1 MSPSSLKLNLK
12 SLEQRGMT
20 LILTLLLMLS
30 LTMMASAIIIV
41 INNHA
46 DLVSSVTQ
54 KPAAIKTADS
64 CVDQAIAWL
73 LLPDGATWAAS
84 GVGTII
90 DIAAPGQPLHG
101 KTSIDDTGRPVEA
114 RSDKFKARIK
124 KLACTSVV
132 LTILAEE
139 SGGGGGGAGVGF
151 EAGSESSYDADTSI
165 SSATYI
171 IKVVAEGIFNTPTL
185 LGGTVIDKANWESGS
200 SRGTVEVVIQYQI

>member
-1 MSPSSLKLNLK
+1 MSPSSLKSNLK
-12 SLEQRGMT
+12 SLEQRGMA

-54 KPAAIKTADS
+54 KPAAIETAK
-64 CVDQAIAWL
+64 A
-73 LLPDGATWAAS
+73 
-84 GVGTII
+84 
-90 DIAAPGQPLHG
+90 
-101 KTSIDDTGRPVEA
+101 VEA

-139 SGGGGGGAGVGF
+139 SGGGAGAGF
-151 EAGSESSYDADTSI
+151 EAGSESSYDADASI
-165 SSATYI
+165 SSSTYI
-171 IKVVAEGIFNTPTL
+171 IKVVAEGIFNAPTL
-185 LGGTVIDKANWESGS
+185 LGGTAIDKANWESGS
-200 SRGTVEVVIQYQI
+200 GRGMVEVVIQYQT

>member
-1 MSPSSLKLNLK
+1 MA
-12 SLEQRGMT
+12 

-54 KPAAIKTADS
+54 KPAAIETANS
-64 CVDQAIAWL
+64 CVDQAIDWL
-73 LLPDGATWAAS
+73 LLPAGATWATS
-84 GVGTII
+84 GVGATI
-90 DIAAPGQPLHG
+90 DISAPGQPLHG
-101 KTSIDDTGRPVEA
+101 KTSIDDTAKAVEA

-139 SGGGGGGAGVGF
+139 SGGGAGAGF
-151 EAGSESSYDADTSI
+151 EAGSESSYDADASI
-165 SSATYI
+165 SSSTYI
-171 IKVVAEGIFNTPTL
+171 IKVVAEGIFNAPTL
-185 LGGTVIDKANWESGS
+185 LGGTAIDKANWESGS
-200 SRGTVEVVIQYQI
+200 GRGMVEVVIQYQT